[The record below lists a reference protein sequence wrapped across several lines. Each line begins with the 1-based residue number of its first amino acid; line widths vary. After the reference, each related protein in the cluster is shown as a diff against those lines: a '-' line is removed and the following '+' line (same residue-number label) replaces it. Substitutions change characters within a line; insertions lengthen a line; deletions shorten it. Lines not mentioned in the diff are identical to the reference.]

1 MYVYLWCFLEHG
13 TFIRVIW
20 GMFNCVSRLFQV
32 FNRDEPDHEK
42 ELRVIVK
49 ANDKGVPSLEG
60 TCAFVV
66 NVLDVNDNAPM
77 FDKSV
82 SPRRVLTGATVSG
95 RLGDRRVRCRRGMQ
109 ADSCIDP
116 ELMSSP
122 LQRRPDDAAPRRNP
136 RILFADWVCLGHCSP
151 KL

>member
-1 MYVYLWCFLEHG
+1 M
-13 TFIRVIW
+13 
-20 GMFNCVSRLFQV
+20 

-82 SPRRVLTGATVSG
+82 SQLRTLSFSIGGSQI
-95 RLGDRRVRCRRGMQ
+95 DR
-109 ADSCIDP
+109 
-116 ELMSSP
+116 
-122 LQRRPDDAAPRRNP
+122 
-136 RILFADWVCLGHCSP
+136 
-151 KL
+151 

>member
-1 MYVYLWCFLEHG
+1 MLAVL
-13 TFIRVIW
+13 
-20 GMFNCVSRLFQV
+20 SPRLPLQV

-82 SPRRVLTGATVSG
+82 SSLYLPFLSRTAS
-95 RLGDRRVRCRRGMQ
+95 
-109 ADSCIDP
+109 
-116 ELMSSP
+116 
-122 LQRRPDDAAPRRNP
+122 
-136 RILFADWVCLGHCSP
+136 
-151 KL
+151 